1 MVFKASV
8 ERAGVEE
15 QAAARCWS
23 LFYAISG
30 KCWHVCYHLE
40 KSSSGLRRRQA
51 WSRDKSL
58 KVVFLQLRHE
68 CALDLGVSGRNP
80 VNC

>member
-1 MVFKASV
+1 MFKASV

-15 QAAARCWS
+15 QAEARCWS

-30 KCWHVCYHLE
+30 ECCHVCYDLE
-40 KSSSGLRRRQA
+40 KSFSGLCSRQA

-68 CALDLGVSGRNP
+68 CALDLGVSGRNR